1 MDYKAEI
8 VRLLEKETKQKGLSL
23 EIPPDTNLGD
33 YAFPCFVL
41 SKVYKKNPVQIAQE
55 LSQKIKAKFIKEVKA
70 NGPYLNFFIDQSSF
84 AEQVI
89 HAVLKDNDYGSS
101 NVGKGN
107 KALIEH
113 TSINPN
119 ASPHVGRAR
128 NAILGDAIVKLLRF
142 HGFTTDTHYFV
153 NDVGKQIAMLV
164 LGAGAKKPSFDQ
176 LLKIYIDINKK
187 LEQKPDIEKEVFAL
201 LNKLEQGDAKV
212 KMKFRQ
218 IVESCVKGQTKL
230 FAEFGITYDHFDYE
244 SDYLW
249 NKETQSVL
257 EKLQKTGKLF
267 KDEEQRLVLN
277 QEEFPLSMKSK
288 VLVLTRSDG
297 TSLYP
302 LRDLAYHFDKNK
314 QKLAQNILVLGED
327 QKLYAEQVK
336 AALTILKEPA
346 PRVVHYSFVLLTG
359 GKKLSTRRGELVLLE
374 DFMKEARQKAEQEI
388 KKRNKEI
395 SEKELEKLS
404 RTIGYGAI
412 KYAMLKVSPDKNVVF
427 DWEKA
432 LTFEGDAGPYIQ
444 YAYARISSI
453 LAKHGKKVD
462 KADYAL
468 LRQEHEIA
476 LVKLLEEFPEIMQRS
491 YEHLQPHIL
500 ANYVYS
506 LAKSFNE
513 FYHQCPILQEKD
525 ELKKARVGLITAVQR
540 VLSAGLNILGI
551 EAPERM

>member
-1 MDYKAEI
+1 M
-8 VRLLEKETKQKGLSL
+8 
-23 EIPPDTNLGD
+23 
-33 YAFPCFVL
+33 
-41 SKVYKKNPVQIAQE
+41 
-55 LSQKIKAKFIKEVKA
+55 
-70 NGPYLNFFIDQSSF
+70 
-84 AEQVI
+84 
-89 HAVLKDNDYGSS
+89 
-101 NVGKGN
+101 
-107 KALIEH
+107 
-113 TSINPN
+113 
-119 ASPHVGRAR
+119 
-128 NAILGDAIVKLLRF
+128 
-142 HGFTTDTHYFV
+142 
-153 NDVGKQIAMLV
+153 
-164 LGAGAKKPSFDQ
+164 
-176 LLKIYIDINKK
+176 
-187 LEQKPDIEKEVFAL
+187 
-201 LNKLEQGDAKV
+201 
-212 KMKFRQ
+212 
-218 IVESCVKGQTKL
+218 
-230 FAEFGITYDHFDYE
+230 
-244 SDYLW
+244 
-249 NKETQSVL
+249 
-257 EKLQKTGKLF
+257 
-267 KDEEQRLVLN
+267 
-277 QEEFPLSMKSK
+277 
-288 VLVLTRSDG
+288 
-297 TSLYP
+297 
-302 LRDLAYHFDKNK
+302 
-314 QKLAQNILVLGED
+314 
-327 QKLYAEQVK
+327 
-336 AALTILKEPA
+336 
-346 PRVVHYSFVLLTG
+346 
-359 GKKLSTRRGELVLLE
+359 STRRGELVLLE

>member
-1 MDYKAEI
+1 MDYKTEI

-41 SKVYKKNPVQIAQE
+41 AKVYKKNPVQIAQE

-89 HAVLKDNDYGSS
+89 SAVLTDNDYGSS

-359 GKKLSTRRGELVLLE
+359 GKKMSTRRGELVLLE

-412 KYAMLKVSPDKNVVF
+412 K
-427 DWEKA
+427 
-432 LTFEGDAGPYIQ
+432 
-444 YAYARISSI
+444 
-453 LAKHGKKVD
+453 
-462 KADYAL
+462 
-468 LRQEHEIA
+468 
-476 LVKLLEEFPEIMQRS
+476 
-491 YEHLQPHIL
+491 
-500 ANYVYS
+500 
-506 LAKSFNE
+506 
-513 FYHQCPILQEKD
+513 
-525 ELKKARVGLITAVQR
+525 
-540 VLSAGLNILGI
+540 
-551 EAPERM
+551 